1 MSKRCCR
8 LGHKNSACSGLHIVS
23 LVLFVMFV
31 CRVCCRF
38 WRTNVSI
45 STWSDNAFPRLPLL
59 FVEAHLAKGCYLEC
73 RSRLDS
79 CHTQTT
85 CGFYIHEKLNW
96 PQAQSANQLRYSMLE
111 FIRNSRFCAVNIISE
126 RELTFTFANCCRPS
140 GLCTL
145 LRRLQFSAIF
155 LWHLVPWPSIDMH
168 IKCYGGRLRGTS
180 PPGE

>member
-140 GLCTL
+140 GLSFVCRLSVCNARAPYSGGCNFRQFFYGIWYLGHPLTCT
-145 LRRLQFSAIF
+145 
-155 LWHLVPWPSIDMH
+155 
-168 IKCYGGRLRGTS
+168 
-180 PPGE
+180 